1 MATYARGDIVMVSLD
16 PTLGHEQAKRRPY
29 LVVSGAEYNKRSKL
43 LVICPITSTV
53 KPWPWQVPIQAGTIA
68 GGIQVDQVRSI
79 DGTARGVSAVQGAKC
94 PHSVLQHVQGLL
106 DALFLR

>member
-1 MATYARGDIVMVSLD
+1 MADYNRGDIVMVSLD
-16 PTLGHEQAKRRPY
+16 PTLGHEQQKRRPC
-29 LVVSGAEYNKRSKL
+29 LVVSGLEYNKKSTL
-43 LVICPITSTV
+43 IVVCPITSTV
-53 KPWPWQVPIQAGTIA
+53 RPWPWQVPVQAGTIV

-79 DGTARGVSAVQGAKC
+79 DRTARSVQAVRGAKC